1 MFIKV
6 NLDCLKKQRNWLR
19 FSLQQPC
26 RPNIYVIAIVQ
37 ISIEFIQNGS
47 GELKDYCCYNCLSPW
62 ELVFL
67 VKIKFALFGKLYAK
81 VSKENHEKIRIY
93 HIVILS

>member
-1 MFIKV
+1 MGQVKMV
-6 NLDCLKKQRNWLR
+6 
-19 FSLQQPC
+19 
-26 RPNIYVIAIVQ
+26 
-37 ISIEFIQNGS
+37 
-47 GELKDYCCYNCLSPW
+47 KDYCCYNCLSPW